1 MSLMEILV
9 VYVTRNLIQWVRRSD
24 QGLSTRSNTHS
35 HRSLNIFS
43 FLIFQDIY
51 LFIWKIKDVLKKI
64 LIELVHRVLKVS
76 PREIWLNSKNIKKN
90 ARNCTKM
97 FWKIINAG
105 SAKVTSTQFQVFCPI
120 QKIEFVPKNLDQI
133 VDYVCNIS

>member
-24 QGLSTRSNTHS
+24 QGLSTRSNTH
-35 HRSLNIFS
+35 RSLNIFS

-51 LFIWKIKDVLKKI
+51 LFIWKIKDVQKKI
-64 LIELVHRVLKVS
+64 LIELAHHVLKVS
-76 PREIWLNSKNIKKN
+76 PKKDWSNSKSIKKC

-97 FWKIINAG
+97 SWKIINA
-105 SAKVTSTQFQVFCPI
+105 SCAKVTSTQFQVFYLI
-120 QKIEFVPKNLDQI
+120 WKIEFVPKNLDQI